1 MILLPPLQVISPPDP
16 IGLLTA
22 VIFMVAGIASILAG
36 ILGRAIQKRPLPVP
50 AMMVLV
56 GLADIAYSYKYAQLI
71 LPGFPGNPI
80 PSAEIRPFLLLISFV
95 ALSVPVGFWIT
106 GDRELK
112 LMQQINER
120 VEQERNLAQFMEGKL
135 KDQLDVVQAEKRAQQ
150 RMFDELRTLIITNVG
165 HELRTPLT
173 ILMGYL
179 QMVLSGTFGEVIGT
193 PLGEPIGAAEATSR
207 RMKVVVDRML
217 IPLRTP
223 YFENVELARIAR
235 QLVDDPNIYLGTR
248 RDPDDVSIT
257 SDIPDSLVVFGDQLM
272 LRTAVFEL
280 LNNAIKFGATAVS
293 LVVLEQNGE
302 MVAKVRDNGIGVSR
316 KFHKRIF
323 EPLYQVRM
331 DSKRPYEGSGMG
343 LAVVAEVALVHDGY
357 CTVESRLG
365 QGATFTF
372 AIPARSVVPPGE
384 DTPEDVTAEGK
395 D

>member
-1 MILLPPLQVISPPDP
+1 MLPTLQTISPPDP

-22 VIFMVAGIASILAG
+22 VVFMVAGIASILAG
-36 ILGRAIQKRPLPVP
+36 VLGRTLQKRPLPVP
-50 AMMVLV
+50 VMMVLV
-56 GLADIAYSYKYAQLI
+56 GVADLAYAWKYTQLI

-80 PSAEIRPFLLLISFV
+80 PSAEIRPFLLLVSFV
-95 ALSVPVGFWIT
+95 CLSVPVGFWIT

-112 LMQQINER
+112 MMQRTNER
-120 VEQERNLAQFMEGKL
+120 VSQEKRLAQFMEEQL
-135 KDQLDVVQAEKRAQQ
+135 KQQLEQVQQEKHDQQNVFND
-150 RMFDELRTLIITNVG
+150 LRQLIITNVG

-179 QMVLSGTFGEVIGT
+179 QMVLSGTFGEVVGT

-223 YFENVELARIAR
+223 YFENVDIAIIAQ
-235 QLVDDPNIYLGTR
+235 QLVTDPNIWLGTR
-248 RDPDDVSIT
+248 RDATDITIT
-257 SDIPDSLVVFGDQLM
+257 SDIPNSLIVFGDQLM
-272 LRTAVFEL
+272 LHTAVFEL
-280 LNNAIKFGATAVS
+280 LNNAIKFGATAVDLTLS
-293 LVVLEQNGE
+293 KQADEVV
-302 MVAKVRDNGIGVSR
+302 VTVRDNGIGVSR

-331 DSKRPYEGSGMG
+331 DSRRPYEGSGMG
-343 LAVVAEVALVHDGY
+343 LAVVSEVALVHDGY
-357 CTVESRLG
+357 CTIESKLG

-372 AIPARSVVPPGE
+372 AMPAKSVVPP
-384 DTPEDVTAEGK
+384 TPDVTADGK